1 MRTIVN
7 RNFPT
12 KAKVRKGKASQS
24 VDTFFNADSRK
35 TLQKGNE
42 RTSSLTSEALNAVNL
57 VAVGALAAVGT
68 ATGGAVNTPV
78 RANTPGN
85 QTTTGK
91 DSTKKLVRRGDLGPK
106 A

>member
-1 MRTIVN
+1 MRTIAN

-24 VDTFFNADSRK
+24 VDTFFNADSPK

-42 RTSSLTSEALNAVNL
+42 RTASLTSEALNAVNL
-57 VAVGALAAVGT
+57 VAGGALMAVGA

-78 RANTPGN
+78 RANTPGH
-85 QTTTGK
+85 QTTTGRE
-91 DSTKKLVRRGDLGPK
+91 SAKLVRRGDLEPK

>member
-24 VDTFFNADSRK
+24 VDTFFNEDSRK

-42 RTSSLTSEALNAVNL
+42 KTSSLTSEALNAVNL
-57 VAVGALAAVGT
+57 VAGGALAAVGT
-68 ATGGAVNTPV
+68 TTGVTVNTPV
-78 RANTPGN
+78 RANTPG
-85 QTTTGK
+85 QKSTTGK
-91 DSTKKLVRRGDLGPK
+91 DSAKLVRRGDLGPK